1 MKEKIK
7 RLIEGFR
14 QGDYKTR
21 LSYIIM
27 GSGSFLR
34 GQYAKGF
41 MYLFAQIVFNIYFF
55 LIGVDRLKGL
65 KTLGTTVQGK
75 VWDEAK
81 EIYIYS
87 QGDNSMLFLLFGV
100 LALMIVIA
108 FVLLYFRNI
117 NLAIE
122 NQKLLEEGKTLPKFR
137 DDVIEL
143 FDSKFHVT
151 ILFLPTVLTFL
162 FTILPLIFMILIAF
176 TNYDKNH
183 QPPGNLFS
191 WVGLTNFKNM
201 FYGNPLISK
210 TFFSLLSWTFVW
222 AFFATF
228 FNYILGMLLAML
240 INKKGIRLKK
250 MWRTIFVI
258 TIAVPQFVTLL
269 LMSQL
274 LHELG
279 PVNVLLQKWGLISSP
294 IRFLTN
300 GRLAKYTVIAVN
312 LWVGIP
318 YTMLITSGIL
328 MNIPAD
334 LYESAKIDG
343 ASPIQQFI
351 NITLPYML
359 HVTTPYLITQFI
371 GNINNFNVIYLLT
384 GGGPANLNYYQAGET
399 DLLVTWLYKL
409 SLTEKN
415 YALASTVG
423 IVIFLISA
431 FLSLV
436 VFNRSMDEGKETQ
449 FQ

>member
-55 LIGVDRLKGL
+55 LIGIDRLKGL

>member
-436 VFNRSMDEGKETQ
+436 VFNRSMEEGKETQ

>member
-279 PVNVLLQKWGLISSP
+279 PVNVLLQ
-294 IRFLTN
+294 
-300 GRLAKYTVIAVN
+300 
-312 LWVGIP
+312 
-318 YTMLITSGIL
+318 SG
-328 MNIPAD
+328 D
-334 LYESAKIDG
+334 
-343 ASPIQQFI
+343 
-351 NITLPYML
+351 
-359 HVTTPYLITQFI
+359 
-371 GNINNFNVIYLLT
+371 
-384 GGGPANLNYYQAGET
+384 
-399 DLLVTWLYKL
+399 
-409 SLTEKN
+409 
-415 YALASTVG
+415 
-423 IVIFLISA
+423 
-431 FLSLV
+431 
-436 VFNRSMDEGKETQ
+436 
-449 FQ
+449 